1 MAEKVSKMPKKPG
14 PAKMDEESKLRLQR
28 RKLAVDTLR
37 RQAEISEQ
45 RLRNDIF
52 NTWRTGK
59 GTMLEIGRAIGYSK
73 WWIGELIK
81 KVKNDDELLED
92 AINQWLKEN
101 PGEELK

>member
-1 MAEKVSKMPKKPG
+1 VAEKVSKMPKKPG
-14 PAKMDEESKLRLQR
+14 PAKMDEESRLRLQR

-52 NTWRTGK
+52 NIWRTGK
-59 GTMLEIGRAIGYSK
+59 GTMLEIGRACGYSK

-81 KVKNDDELLED
+81 KVKDDDELLED

>member
-1 MAEKVSKMPKKPG
+1 MAEKVSKMPKKHG
-14 PAKMDEESKLRLQR
+14 PEKMDEESKIRLQR

-45 RLRNDIF
+45 RLRYDIF
-52 NTWRTGK
+52 NVWRTGK
-59 GTMLEIGRAIGYSK
+59 GTMLEIGRACGYSK

-81 KVKNDDELLED
+81 KVKDSDELLED
-92 AINQWLKEN
+92 AINQWVKEN